1 MFIQIAAD
9 VVADGSC
16 ISWSTSEWRQ
26 LFIFHF
32 QGAFKCRWLRK
43 LHFEWSHTVYLLMNG
58 TSADIHEPV
67 WNQSE
72 PDHSGTSIIMFLGL
86 IHSCESSHSLYHLA
100 HFLSCIISQSP
111 APCSSNYNAKLH
123 FPCLRLNGADA
134 VIFTWLETPMDAQ
147 TNTLTI
153 MMSSI
158 DKLTCFLCTKCHT
171 LRKPRVKTG
180 L

>member
-1 MFIQIAAD
+1 MSVTQEITFWMK
-9 VVADGSC
+9 SH
-16 ISWSTSEWRQ
+16 S
-26 LFIFHF
+26 LFIDEWNI
-32 QGAFKCRWLRK
+32 CRYSWASLK
-43 LHFEWSHTVYLLMNG
+43 
-58 TSADIHEPV
+58 PV
-67 WNQSE
+67 WTWSFRDLYNYV
-72 PDHSGTSIIMFLGL
+72 LGL

-111 APCSSNYNAKLH
+111 ALCSSNYNAKLH

-171 LRKPRVKTG
+171 LGKPRVKTG